1 MAWHAKEVVREI
13 SNIHDPAVADAF
25 VARLA
30 GDLHD
35 EPRPPEI
42 NRVGRTLARWHPRIT
57 NRHRARVT
65 DAATESANNLIKRI
79 KQVAFRL
86 RTFAQNRVRALRY
99 AGRPN
104 WDLLATITPR

>member
-35 EPRPPEI
+35 EPRQPEI
-42 NRVGRTLARWHPRIT
+42 NRVGRTFARWHPRIT
-57 NRHRARVT
+57 DRHRARVT
-65 DAATESANNLIKRI
+65 NSATEPANNLTKPIKRA
-79 KQVAFRL
+79 AFGF
-86 RTFAQNRVRALRY
+86 RTFAQTRVRALRY